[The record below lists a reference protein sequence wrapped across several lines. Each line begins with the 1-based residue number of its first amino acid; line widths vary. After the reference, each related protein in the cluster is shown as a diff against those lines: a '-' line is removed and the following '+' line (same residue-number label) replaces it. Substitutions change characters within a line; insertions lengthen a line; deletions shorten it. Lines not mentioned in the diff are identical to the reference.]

1 MRPCRSHQAAHA
13 RLPLPRLFRARVP
26 YVASSSSCS
35 PLSSALLGLADM
47 LSDFL
52 VLATGDAP
60 VSLRS
65 KKKSTFWFPAKFR
78 FERSVLLNSR

>member
-26 YVASSSSCS
+26 YVALSSSCS

-52 VLATGDAP
+52 MLATGDAP

-65 KKKSTFWFPAKFR
+65 KKIPPSG
-78 FERSVLLNSR
+78 SLLSSASSAPSC